1 MPEKILVMDEQDEI
15 RRCLSETL
23 TGEGY
28 AVLTTGKM
36 TDGLELLQAEAPD
49 LIIADIKLH
58 IGDCLYKLHDNN
70 KLELVP
76 DLIGLASADELTNA
90 SAWLD
95 KGVYDCLPKP
105 LPASGVLIAA
115 VRRALQKRHLVFE
128 CNRLAKELAM
138 VTIRDTLTGVYN
150 HRYMY
155 KCLMDEVV
163 RATRYQRRF
172 LLIIADID
180 RFRWLNETYG
190 RHTGD
195 LVLTRM
201 ARLFE
206 DNLRLADAIFRYD
219 GGKFL
224 FLMPETEINQA
235 VRVAERILE
244 GVRYHDFDCN
254 GCNPRVTISLGA
266 SEFPMEARDVPSL
279 IRLAD
284 QRLVVAKQAGGDGY
298 QFESSGCLCAAPEN
312 P

>member
-1 MPEKILVMDEQDEI
+1 
-15 RRCLSETL
+15 
-23 TGEGY
+23 
-28 AVLTTGKM
+28 M

-49 LIIADIKLH
+49 LIIADIKLP

-70 KLELVP
+70 MLELAP
-76 DLIGLASADELTNA
+76 DLIGLASADELRNA
-90 SAWLD
+90 GAWLD
-95 KGVYDCLPKP
+95 KGVFDCLPKP
-105 LPASGVLIAA
+105 LTAPWVLIAA
-115 VRRALQKRHLVFE
+115 VRRALQKRRLVFE
-128 CNRLAKELAM
+128 SNRLAKELAM

-150 HRYMY
+150 HRHMY

-224 FLMPETEINQA
+224 FLMPETEINQG

-298 QFESSGCLCAAPEN
+298 QFEISGCLCAAPDN